1 MHSLCR
7 SAPFNWNLFLGKRLT
22 YAVRLLPTK
31 ILRQMNDQQASGSAW
46 PEPPYL
52 YKRYTA
58 ENWEMLQEARKTGV
72 YPTTPLSQPPFPDYT
87 IQSLEP
93 PAPPTDAYTVFDQR
107 WQVCTTYYRE
117 TATNIVTDARL
128 GYWAATDSWRSRC
141 KTTVSFRTYRY
152 GWLCAVRFWNHCTE
166 SFV

>member
-1 MHSLCR
+1 
-7 SAPFNWNLFLGKRLT
+7 
-22 YAVRLLPTK
+22 
-31 ILRQMNDQQASGSAW
+31 MNDQQASGSAW

-128 GYWAATDSWRSRC
+128 GY
-141 KTTVSFRTYRY
+141 
-152 GWLCAVRFWNHCTE
+152 
-166 SFV
+166 